1 MTKVYLAVPLATS
14 FTSQLSVTS
23 GFVIAFPDN
32 LVFPFEFPKTYKPLK
47 RIQGPG
53 TYSLGFLGRRADVA
67 VAWLACRATNP
78 GVLTNGIESNNWGFN
93 SKAVGA
99 SSGGNSKA

>member
-1 MTKVYLAVPLATS
+1 MTETYLAVPVATS
-14 FTSQLSVTS
+14 FTSQLSFTS
-23 GFVIAFPDN
+23 SFVIAFPDN
-32 LVFPFEFPKTYKPLK
+32 LVFPFEFPKTDKLLK
-47 RIQGPG
+47 KIQGRG

-67 VAWLACRATNP
+67 AAWLACRAINP

-99 SSGGNSKA
+99 GSGGNSKA